1 MPYNPATPVGQVR
14 LLIVDTS
21 DDPVFTDDEIN
32 AFLTLEGQVVKLAAA
47 QALDAIASDEALTSK
62 HITDHD
68 LSTDG
73 PATAAALRA
82 HANSLR
88 AQAQL
93 ERSRSDDEGYFEII
107 GPADP
112 YCWPSTL

>member
-1 MPYNPATPVGQVR
+1 MPYDPATPVGQVR

-32 AFLTLEGQVVKLAAA
+32 AFLALEGQVVKLAAA

-62 HITDHD
+62 RITDHD

-107 GPADP
+107 GPPDP